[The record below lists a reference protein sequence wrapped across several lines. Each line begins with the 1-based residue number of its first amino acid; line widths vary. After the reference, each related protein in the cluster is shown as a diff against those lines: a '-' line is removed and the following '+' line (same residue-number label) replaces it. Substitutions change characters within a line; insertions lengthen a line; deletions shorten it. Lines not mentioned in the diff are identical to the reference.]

1 MAKPPKRPIEPLTTL
16 KGAGYAGSRNTKE
29 PRRPFEGEKALVALD
44 TIMTDSMRRGGAL
57 PEPEPIAASELPLI
71 PPPDIAEYDAV
82 KLPVWTL
89 LMALAW
95 ISTRNMETVTWQRDD
110 WRRENGL
117 PEGSL
122 PTVSISAGE
131 GIESG
136 NDGDPTAFRA
146 LEAFDQLKIAGE
158 SGNIVVRAMAADR
171 DEPVVLRPLDWTY
184 GSLSFD
190 RQLDEVW
197 RVGRER
203 YQRLTVEREHLL
215 QVFLPKSE
223 IPVPTALAADAL
235 PARAARGAPV
245 KYAWGQF
252 QEECQRLWDENGGFS
267 EDDPIFNRQGHLVD
281 LMEAWCIDQTA
292 KRRDGWPRVP
302 SRSQLKEHVRAFL
315 TSLG

>member
-1 MAKPPKRPIEPLTTL
+1 MSKPPTKPIEPLTIL
-16 KGAGYAGSRNTKE
+16 KGVGYAGRRNNEK
-29 PRRPFEGEKALVALD
+29 PRRLPEGEKALGALD
-44 TIMTDSMRRGGAL
+44 TIMTDSMRRIGVL
-57 PEPEPIAASELPLI
+57 PELEPITSAKLPLI
-71 PPPDIAEYDAV
+71 LPPNIAEYDV
-82 KLPVWTL
+82 MKLPVWTL

-95 ISTRNMETVTWQRDD
+95 IATRNMETVTWQRDD

-131 GIESG
+131 GIESD

-146 LEAFDQLKIAGE
+146 LEAFDQLKTAGE
-158 SGNIVVRAMAADR
+158 GGNIVVRAMAVDR
-171 DEPVVLRPLDWTY
+171 DEPTVLRPLDWTY
-184 GSLSFD
+184 GALSFD

-203 YQRLTVEREHLL
+203 YYRLTVERDHLL
-215 QVFLPKSE
+215 QVFPPNSE
-223 IPVPTALAADAL
+223 ISVPALLDADAS
-235 PARAARGAPV
+235 PPKAARGAPG

-252 QEECQRLWDENGGFS
+252 QDECQRLWDENGGFS
-267 EDDPIFNRQGHLVD
+267 DDDPVFSRQGHLVD
-281 LMEAWCIDQTA
+281 LMETWCIDQTA

-302 SRSQLKEHVRAFL
+302 SRSQLKEHVKAFL